1 MRKIILSTALAVFA
15 ITSVSAQNLDKI
27 LDDHFKAS
35 AQEKL
40 LKITSITMKGK
51 VVAMGMEKISFVWYL
66 KNISLLAIAGYFAG
80 IGVFL
85 LLV

>member
-1 MRKIILSTALAVFA
+1 MNKTW
-15 ITSVSAQNLDKI
+15 
-27 LDDHFKAS
+27 KAS
-35 AQEKL
+35 FLTVSLPIYQIQRGPPL
-40 LKITSITMKGK
+40 
-51 VVAMGMEKISFVWYL
+51 GMEKISFVWYL

>member
-1 MRKIILSTALAVFA
+1 
-15 ITSVSAQNLDKI
+15 
-27 LDDHFKAS
+27 
-35 AQEKL
+35 
-40 LKITSITMKGK
+40 
-51 VVAMGMEKISFVWYL
+51 L

>member
-1 MRKIILSTALAVFA
+1 
-15 ITSVSAQNLDKI
+15 
-27 LDDHFKAS
+27 
-35 AQEKL
+35 
-40 LKITSITMKGK
+40 
-51 VVAMGMEKISFVWYL
+51 MGMEKISFVWYL